1 MFSITRI
8 FFILDRS
15 GSMWETLNDTI
26 GGFNTFV
33 SSQQKDNNGKCFLS
47 LYQFDHEYN
56 IVYENKLIDDV
67 EFLTDKTFVPRGQTS
82 LLDAIGRTI
91 NSISASDNNSSNN
104 IIVILTDGYE
114 NSSKEFDNT
123 EISNMIKL
131 KENDGWKFVFL
142 AANQDAVLTASNLG
156 IKRNSAMTYSQTPE
170 NVRSCFNGLSEAIS
184 RTRTGEDDDVTFT
197 NAERYNSQN

>member
-1 MFSITRI
+1 MVLITRI

-33 SSQQKDNNGKCFLS
+33 SSQQKDNNGECFLS

-56 IVYENKLIDDV
+56 VVYENKLINDV

-91 NSISASDNNSSNN
+91 NSISVSDNNSSNN

-123 EISNMIKL
+123 EISNMIKV

-142 AANQDAVLTASNLG
+142 AANQDAILTASNLG
-156 IKRNSAMTYSQTPE
+156 IKRNSAMTYSQTPQ
-170 NVRSCFNGLSEAIS
+170 NVRSCFSGLSEAIS
-184 RTRTGEDDDVTFT
+184 RTRTGEDENVTFT
-197 NAERYNSQN
+197 NTERYNSQN